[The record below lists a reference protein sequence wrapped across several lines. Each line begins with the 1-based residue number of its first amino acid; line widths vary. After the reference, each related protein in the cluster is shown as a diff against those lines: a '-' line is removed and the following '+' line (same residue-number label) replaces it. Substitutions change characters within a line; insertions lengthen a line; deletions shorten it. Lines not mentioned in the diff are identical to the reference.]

1 MKESTWC
8 LKLLKFINKY
18 PLVKDLK
25 SFSTNLSL
33 FFAQDLEQRGL
44 VYLEI
49 PKRARRKYK
58 WRAIVNQDL
67 WKDIEADF
75 QAFEFRNETEYQE
88 FVFRKVNQKHYA
100 ICKIAPTSTHIGFYI
115 IPLAEEFAEFTTFF
129 EQLNKQIEGRLL
141 NMKEWDEFNNYKEL
155 IFKDDVTSLFN
166 QRKLDLDLEDC
177 IRRYE
182 MNKETFF
189 VFFIDVDK
197 FKQVNDG
204 HGHLVGTSLLN
215 QVGDVIKEEFRD
227 SDFVYRYG
235 GDEFVVI
242 VRDVKADIANKI
254 VNRLLDSIK
263 GHEFSAYDDIDDKEH
278 LFKISVSIGVAGFPF
293 DATSKKEILSLAD
306 RMMYEAKESGRGTVC
321 QAKNIFASKK
331 SQNS

>member
-1 MKESTWC
+1 LKETTWC
-8 LKLLKFINKY
+8 LKLLKFVNRY

-33 FFAQDLEQRGL
+33 FFAQDLEQKGL

-49 PKRARRKYK
+49 PKKSRKKYK

-67 WKDIEADF
+67 WKEIEGDF
-75 QAFEFRNETEYQE
+75 KTFQFRNETEYQE
-88 FVFRKVNQKHYA
+88 FVFKRVNQKNYA
-100 ICKIAPTSTHIGFYI
+100 ICKIAPSSTHIGFYI
-115 IPLAEEFAEFTTFF
+115 VPLAEELSEFTTFF
-129 EQLNKQIEGRLL
+129 EQLNKLIEGRLL
-141 NMKEWDEFNNYKEL
+141 CMKEWDEFNNYKEL
-155 IFKDDVTSLFN
+155 IFKDDVTDLFN
-166 QRKLDLDLEDC
+166 QRKLDIDLEDS

-189 VFFIDVDK
+189 VFFIDLDK

-215 QVGDVIKEEFRD
+215 QVGEVIKEEFRD

-242 VRDVKADIANKI
+242 VRDVKGEMANKI
-254 VNRLLDSIK
+254 ANRLLESIK
-263 GHEFSAYDDIDDKEH
+263 SHDFIAYDDIDDKEH
-278 LFKISVSIGVAGFPF
+278 KFQISASIGIAGFPF

-306 RMMYEAKESGRGTVC
+306 RMMYEAKEAGRGTVC
-321 QAKNIFASKK
+321 QAKNIFAAKK
-331 SQNS
+331 SQNT